1 MELDL
6 KKKIIIG
13 SFITLVLL
21 ILGYLYYDYI
31 NRSNDNSINIENN
44 LGEEETK
51 SSLAKNF
58 LLNERDAKEENII
71 IVHLAGA
78 VKNPRNCKNKRR
90 FKVI

>member
-31 NRSNDNSINIENN
+31 NRNNDNSINIEND
-44 LGEEETK
+44 LGKEETK
-51 SSLAKNF
+51 S
-58 LLNERDAKEENII
+58 EREAKEENII
-71 IVHLAGA
+71 IGHLAGA

>member
-31 NRSNDNSINIENN
+31 NRNNDNSINIEND
-44 LGEEETK
+44 LGKEETK
-51 SSLAKNF
+51 SS
-58 LLNERDAKEENII
+58 
-71 IVHLAGA
+71 
-78 VKNPRNCKNKRR
+78 
-90 FKVI
+90 